1 MEAYLVELISLRM
14 GSRISFDLHLPAEL
28 SDTVIAPM
36 LLQSLVENTIKHGL
50 ETNIEG
56 GRVEVVASPVKGE
69 MLLLEVSDTGLGL
82 SAQPNLQPTNHIG
95 LSNIHERLQALYGSR
110 VSLTVKQKLPHGVIA
125 QLQLPILP

>member
-28 SDTVIAPM
+28 SDTVIAP
-36 LLQSLVENTIKHGL
+36 
-50 ETNIEG
+50 
-56 GRVEVVASPVKGE
+56 